1 MRKLR
6 FLTGFCSLF
15 SAAFA
20 ICLFIFFCSV
30 ALSEGN
36 SENATGNNILQEL
49 EKIPEW
55 IRPPKYKYSPKDK
68 PDPFVPFI
76 QAREQKEPLVQ
87 PKKKKRV
94 LTPLEKIEATQLKL
108 VGIIWYADQPEN
120 ALAMVELPDGKGF
133 ILKKGVLVGRSGGRV
148 IKILPDQ
155 VLLQEEGINIF
166 GKLEKRNIVL
176 RLHTNKEEINE
187 Q

>member
-6 FLTGFCSLF
+6 ALTIFCSLF
-15 SAAFA
+15 SA
-20 ICLFIFFCSV
+20 ICLFTFFCSV
-30 ALSEGN
+30 ALSED
-36 SENATGNNILQEL
+36 SAKNATENNILQKL
-49 EKIPEW
+49 EIPEW
-55 IRPPKYKYSPKDK
+55 IRAPKYKYSPEGK

-76 QAREQKEPLVQ
+76 QAGEQREPLVQ
-87 PKKKKRV
+87 SEKKKRA

-133 ILKKGVLVGRSGGRV
+133 ILKKGVLVGRNGGQV
-148 IKILPDQ
+148 IKISPDQ
-155 VLLQEEGINIF
+155 VLIQEEVVNIF
-166 GKLEKRNIVL
+166 GKLEKRNIAL
-176 RLHTNKEEINE
+176 KLHSTKEESNE